1 MEIDL
6 LTLIPEVIKERYRY
20 IVFVVSIVTIT
31 AIVISLVW
39 PPTYEA
45 YGLLA
50 PNIGTTS
57 PYTELA
63 NNVRLRLFYILR
75 GSGLVVSDVFARIL
89 RSRRIQE
96 TVIRKC
102 DLMNVYNVNNLE
114 DAIDHFEKD
123 TNIEV
128 GWEGFITLSAKAST
142 AELAAKIT
150 NEWIKALD
158 NYLHHMQRERGKAE
172 KKFVQK
178 QLTEVAQKLKKAQ
191 DSLKNFLTKHGL
203 IEIAQVEDTLLP
215 LDNRSINAQIS
226 KAMDIYYDF
235 SRRLMTKEVTL
246 NIYSRWEKEHPMIQQ
261 LRNEI
266 DALTSRTKTMV
277 FSKADSGL
285 GPGFSSPLIH
295 TPLIQ
300 KEYRILRNSVTIYS
314 SLKNLLE
321 VYLELSRIEESRN
334 LPLIEVIDWAKPPDR
349 RSWPQRK
356 LIVIA
361 AIASSFLISLLI
373 CIAEKQSSIK

>member
-373 CIAEKQSSIK
+373 CIAEKQSS